1 MASTAWPSIS
11 RTAEVARP
19 GRSYFL
25 GRVGYLDAA
34 RLQHALVRER
44 LAGRAPDTFLFLE
57 HPPVVTL
64 GRGSHAEHLLA
75 APDTLRA
82 AGAEV
87 WETSRGG
94 DVTYHG
100 PGQLVGYG
108 ILDLRGHGRDV
119 GRYLRDLEE
128 ALIRVLGEYGLAA
141 GRRAGLTGA
150 WVGERKAAAI
160 GVRVERWV
168 TAHGFALNVDPDL
181 GHFGWIVPC
190 GIREYAVTSIGELTR
205 ERGAADRI
213 PSLEEA
219 AEQARRHLEE
229 VFGLELAPGEA
240 SELGALE
247 LPEGAPLGGIARRF
261 PPATQ

>member
-1 MASTAWPSIS
+1 MASG
-11 RTAEVARP
+11 RP

-25 GRVGYLDAA
+25 GRVGYLEAA

-44 LAGRAPDTFLFLE
+44 LAGIAPDTFLFLE

-64 GRGSHAEHLLA
+64 GRGAHAEHLLA
-75 APDTLRA
+75 APGDLAT

-108 ILDLRGHGRDV
+108 ILDLRQHGRDV

-128 ALIRVLGEYGLAA
+128 ALIRVLADWGLAA
-141 GRRAGLTGA
+141 GRRSGLTGVWA
-150 WVGERKAAAI
+150 GAGKAAAI
-160 GVRVERWV
+160 GVRAERWI

-190 GIREYAVTSIGELTR
+190 GIREYEVTSMGRLLR
-205 ERGAADRI
+205 ERGEAGRI
-213 PSLEEA
+213 PDLHQV
-219 AEQARRHLEE
+219 AESARRHLGE
-229 VFGLELAPGEA
+229 VFRLRLEPADPG
-240 SELGALE
+240 ELGALE
-247 LPEGAPLGGIARRF
+247 LPDGAPLGGIQRRF
-261 PPATQ
+261 PPVTG